1 MDEQEVPQS
10 TDDITQALSQLIV
23 FDHQETMLLIEIMT
37 DLLQEHPA
45 TREITGEQ
53 QWRRLLYALR

>member
-45 TREITGEQ
+45 TIEIKGEQ
-53 QWRRLLYALR
+53 RWHRLLYALR